1 MKLTNK
7 KMFYLAT
14 VIVAASVIA
23 SSAIALMTTDTSEK
37 RSDVSATTEQKIS
50 YVIGEH
56 QGRVAAF
63 VKGVEVPYI
72 RTDTAV
78 DSLPLDVQESIRAG
92 IDFENEREMREKL
105 LEYCS

>member
-1 MKLTNK
+1 
-7 KMFYLAT
+7 MFYLAM

-23 SSAIALMTTDTSEK
+23 SSVIALMTTDTSVK
-37 RSDVSATTEQKIS
+37 SDETSATTEQRLS

-56 QGRVAAF
+56 QGRVAGF

-72 RTDTAV
+72 RTDTSV
-78 DSLPLDVQESIRAG
+78 DSLPLEVQESIRAG

>member
-1 MKLTNK
+1 
-7 KMFYLAT
+7 MFCLAV

-23 SSAIALMTTDTSEK
+23 SSAIALMTTDTSK
-37 RSDVSATTEQKIS
+37 KGQDTVATTKSHIS

-63 VKGVEVPYI
+63 VKDVEVPYI

-78 DSLPLDVQESIRAG
+78 DSLPFEVQERIKAG
-92 IDFENEREMREKL
+92 IEFESEREMREKL

>member
-23 SSAIALMTTDTSEK
+23 SSMIALMTTDTSEK
-37 RSDVSATTEQKIS
+37 SDEVIATTRQSLS

-56 QGRVAAF
+56 QGRVTAF

-78 DSLPLDVQESIRAG
+78 DSLPLEVQEKIRAG
-92 IDFENEREMREKL
+92 IEFESEREMKEKL